1 MFYFDEDKREIRG
14 WLRTADD
21 KLREEIRIE
30 FQTEIRSQQNNFISA
45 QQLKQYDAEFQS
57 RVEVVIENKAREN
70 NYWVTEKIAAVQKSF
85 DDFKTNEFDIL
96 QNSAAVTSEELAALK
111 AKVDALKFSAAAP
124 SSSELDALR
133 KSFDDF
139 KANEFDALQNSAA
152 ATSEE
157 VATLKA
163 KVESLQVQK
172 PSEEISALK
181 KQVAQQAQNFDAL
194 KNAVAKAFNDVQ
206 KNFFGLLQQRD
217 AQIAALQKSNAEQE
231 RQIAALK
238 QEIADRTPPEPPVE
252 VESLKTEIVS
262 LKDALAALT
271 ERVKKLEPPPEP
283 DDDEKFFLPEQSKEF
298 LPADAKKISSKIKE
312 ALNLSDAENF
322 LSASNSSTA
331 KQFQKLLAAHLKE
344 VKKFVDRLKLNDL
357 DDSELSEAVTSKFFK
372 LFHRTIFD
380 NLMIAIRRGLKN
392 SDKDSKNFY
401 SDFLSKLNEYLT
413 RCGIYSLNVKGDRT
427 AESDDYENMTPQ
439 ILKTGDENLSGKIES
454 IERLPYRINYLD
466 EFGEQK
472 FFQHAGIMN
481 LYKAV

>member
-111 AKVDALKFSAAAP
+111 AKVDALKISAAAP

-238 QEIADRTPPEPPVE
+238 EEITD
-252 VESLKTEIVS
+252 LKAQQSAEIVS
-262 LKDALAALT
+262 LKDALAAL
-271 ERVKKLEPPPEP
+271 KKEVADIKAQLPPPPP

-298 LPADAKKISSKIKE
+298 LPADAKKISSKVKE
-312 ALNLSDAENF
+312 ALNLSDVEKF
-322 LSASNSSTA
+322 LSANSSTTT
-331 KQFQKLLAAHLKE
+331 KQFQKLIAAHLKE

-357 DDSELSEAVTSKFFK
+357 DDSEVSEAVTAKFFK

-392 SDKDSKNFY
+392 SDKDLKNFY

>member
-85 DDFKTNEFDIL
+85 DDFKANEFDIL
-96 QNSAAVTSEELAALK
+96 QNSAAVTSEELDALK
-111 AKVDALKFSAAAP
+111 AKVDALKFSTAAP
-124 SSSELDALR
+124 SSSELDTLR

-139 KANEFDALQNSAA
+139 KANEFDPLKNSSVAA
-152 ATSEE
+152 SEE
-157 VATLKA
+157 LDALKA
-163 KVESLQVQK
+163 KVDTLQVQT
-172 PSEEISALK
+172 PSEEISALSAENAALK

-194 KNAVAKAFNDVQ
+194 KNAVAKAFNDIQ

-217 AQIAALQKSNAEQE
+217 AQIAALK
-231 RQIAALK
+231 K
-238 QEIADRTPPEPPVE
+238 EIANLTPPEPPVE
-252 VESLKTEIVS
+252 IDSLKAEIVS
-262 LKDALAALT
+262 LKDALAAL
-271 ERVKKLEPPPEP
+271 KKEFDDLKAQPPEP
-283 DDDEKFFLPEQSKEF
+283 NDDEKFFLPEQSKEF
-298 LPADAKKISSKIKE
+298 LPADAKKISSKVKE
-312 ALNLSDAENF
+312 ALNIREAENF
-322 LSASNSSTA
+322 LSANNSSTA

-357 DDSELSEAVTSKFFK
+357 DDSELSEAVTPKFFK

-380 NLMIAIRRGLKN
+380 NILIAIRRGLKI
-392 SDKDSKNFY
+392 SDKDSKKFY

-413 RCGIYSLNVKGDRT
+413 RCGIYSLNVKGDRP

-472 FFQHAGIMN
+472 FFQYAGIMN